1 MLNGQVKRCSAAR
14 ARTPV
19 GAPPAPPRP
28 GPACGCATSPSSP
41 RFSQWVSQPPGRRP
55 PGSAPPAPPPVHPAP
70 AAPSPRSIPTAGTA
84 ACHAAVPPGLRQVAG
99 FALVWVRMWWV
110 RGWVGML
117 RCWAGG
123 WRAGCALGACHAMR
137 ANIGAVGTDS
147 LRSLWPPSLYH
158 HISPTHTTIT
168 RDTAQPTNQ
177 PTNQLSRPNTQAAP
191 QKCHP
196 SDYLASSTSG
206 PGLPLMRSA
215 LSMCTTP

>member
-1 MLNGQVKRCSAAR
+1 MPPPHPVRGLVSGLVNRPEGDPREAR
-14 ARTPV
+14 RQLRRRYIQPRLRHLFGV
-19 GAPPAPPRP
+19 FQPPEPRLATQQRLQ
-28 GPACGCATSPSSP
+28 ACGRWRASPLC
-41 RFSQWVSQPPGRRP
+41 GCTC
-55 PGSAPPAPPPVHPAP
+55 G
-70 AAPSPRSIPTAGTA
+70 
-84 ACHAAVPPGLRQVAG
+84 
-99 FALVWVRMWWV
+99 
-110 RGWVGML
+110 GWVGGWVL
-117 RCWAGG
+117 RCWAGA

-168 RDTAQPTNQ
+168 RDTTPNQ

-215 LSMCTTP
+215 LPMCTTP